1 VAKFEQHPFTVA
13 PKEWIKAGRPG
24 SVNSESISLVEYV
37 DRFAVDGFGDT
48 KDAEIRRIC
57 IFFVARRV

>member
-1 VAKFEQHPFTVA
+1 VAKLEQHPFTAA
-13 PKEWIKAGRPG
+13 PKEWLNVEGPG
-24 SVNSESISLVEYV
+24 SANSDSISLVEYV
-37 DRFAVDGFGDT
+37 DRFVVDGFGDT